1 MINDSIIM
9 ENTETLELVVDN
21 LDLVCVSHIFNIN
34 FSMCVHSKAVLSFH
48 SAIIVTII
56 SFE

>member
-9 ENTETLELVVDN
+9 ENTKTLELVVDY

-34 FSMCVHSKAVLSFH
+34 FNMRVHSKAVLRFH
-48 SAIIVTII
+48 SAIIVIII
-56 SFE
+56 SF